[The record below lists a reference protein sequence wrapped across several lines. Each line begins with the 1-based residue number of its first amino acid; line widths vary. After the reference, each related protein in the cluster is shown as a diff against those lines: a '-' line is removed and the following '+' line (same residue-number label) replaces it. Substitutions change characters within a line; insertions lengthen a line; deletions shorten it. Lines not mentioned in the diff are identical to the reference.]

1 MHFDFLVFLFLKK
14 IILGQKNMAG
24 NPSQCWVKNYN
35 LSLKI
40 RNAPPLSS
48 FEAKKNTPLL
58 QKK

>member
-1 MHFDFLVFLFLKK
+1 
-14 IILGQKNMAG
+14 MAG
-24 NPSQCWVKNYN
+24 KEPSQWVKNYN

-48 FEAKKNTPLL
+48 FEAKKNTSLL